1 MEDYGCSCIAVF
13 RPEWNQFITNI
24 KYIDKYNLHNFIDI
38 ITKLEKPCYVRITEA
53 NTHNPDYCYC
63 YFIIHSYYYPVEFLF
78 IVPSISPPTIFAF
91 HLRHILH
98 YIYCSL
104 LYFDFHFYYSRI
116 LILSLKQIPL
126 ECRYEN
132 T

>member
-1 MEDYGCSCIAVF
+1 MKESYGCSCIAVF
-13 RPEWNQFITNI
+13 CPEQNKFYTDII
-24 KYIDKYNLHNFIDI
+24 YIDSCNLHNLSNE
-38 ITKLEKPCYVRITEA
+38 TCYVRITEA

-78 IVPSISPPTIFAF
+78 IVSSISPPTIFTF